1 MTEPRIDRERFRHG
15 PPRMAPR
22 ANPCTKGTGPI
33 CRLPLP
39 TLTYSTRGYKPWRPD
54 AVSGTDR
61 HYTEPG
67 PDRGLPCQGD
77 FVQQPNCTH
86 AVTHKTG
93 QVIPG
98 IQLERSNGFSMA
110 IPWAPTPRL
119 DREALGTY
127 APVSLTRSFPQ
138 ELRHLRRKE
147 NSSGATVRRLRL
159 NATLPSNIQCNARVQ
174 EC

>member
-1 MTEPRIDRERFRHG
+1 M
-15 PPRMAPR
+15 
-22 ANPCTKGTGPI
+22 
-33 CRLPLP
+33 
-39 TLTYSTRGYKPWRPD
+39 LTCFPFAAEGGCFKP
-54 AVSGTDR
+54 
-61 HYTEPG
+61 E

-110 IPWAPTPRL
+110 IPWAPTPRS